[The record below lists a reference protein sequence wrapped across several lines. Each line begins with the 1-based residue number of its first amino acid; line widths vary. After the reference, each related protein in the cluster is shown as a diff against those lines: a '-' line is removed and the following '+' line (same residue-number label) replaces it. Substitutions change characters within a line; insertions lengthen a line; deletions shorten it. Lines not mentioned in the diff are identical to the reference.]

1 MQIEEKE
8 INLDVLKNEILR
20 LNSEYKD
27 ICEINFT
34 PINKHFYIFAFSIS
48 ALIWLPIFII
58 GGLNSSSSLQLIGN
72 LTFMFSFFFILFL
85 SDNLELLFKK
95 FYLSNFSIRDIEAI
109 QSNSFLLSTFCEHL
123 TNNKTAV
130 LSRFSK
136 IGINYRSELKNK
148 IERLSALKEQLE
160 REILIKSIQ

>member
-27 ICEINFT
+27 ICEITFT

-58 GGLNSSSSLQLIGN
+58 GSLNSSSLFQLIGN

-85 SDNLELLFKK
+85 SENLELLFNK
-95 FYLSNFSIRDIEAI
+95 FYLSNFPTKDLVAI
-109 QSNSFLLSTFCEHL
+109 KSDQFLCSEFKKHL
-123 TNNKTAV
+123 IDNDTAV
-130 LSRFSK
+130 SSEFSK
-136 IGINYRSELKNK
+136 IAKNYREELDSK
-148 IERLSALKEQLE
+148 IERLSNLKESLE
-160 REILIKSIQ
+160 RENLIKSMQ

>member
-1 MQIEEKE
+1 MGFDKEE

-34 PINKHFYIFAFSIS
+34 PINKHFYIFAFLIS

-58 GGLNSSSSLQLIGN
+58 GGLNSSSSFQLIGN

-85 SDNLELLFKK
+85 SENLELLFKK

-109 QSNSFLLSTFCEHL
+109 KSNLFLLSTFCEHL
-123 TNNKTAV
+123 TNDKTSV
-130 LSRFSK
+130 SSKFSK

-160 REILIKSIQ
+160 RKILIESIQ

>member
-1 MQIEEKE
+1 MRFDEEE

-20 LNSEYKD
+20 LNSEYKA
-27 ICEINFT
+27 ICKINFT
-34 PINKHFYIFAFSIS
+34 PINKHFYILAFSIS

-58 GGLNSSSSLQLIGN
+58 GGVNSSSSLQLIGN

-85 SDNLELLFKK
+85 SENLELLFNK

-109 QSNSFLLSTFCEHL
+109 KSNSFLLTTFCEHL

-130 LSRFSK
+130 SSQFSK
-136 IGINYRSELKNK
+136 IGINYRNDLKEK

-160 REILIKSIQ
+160 REILIESIQ